1 MLGTPSYMAPEQ
13 AAGNSLVFFRFRQ
26 VGWVKE
32 NCEQIQHH
40 RRLRTL
46 FSSGLYPLAISGTTL
61 LLTPGTYSSYVTA
74 NLSAKSQRWRTPVSS
89 GSRPAENDV
98 LLCPGMN
105 AAAVLTSKLLSF

>member
-1 MLGTPSYMAPEQ
+1 M
-13 AAGNSLVFFRFRQ
+13 FFRVAAFESWGFSRP
-26 VGWVKE
+26 
-32 NCEQIQHH
+32 
-40 RRLRTL
+40 L
-46 FSSGLYPLAISGTTL
+46 SSGDQWNTL

-74 NLSAKSQRWRTPVSS
+74 HLSAKLQRWRRPVSS